1 VTDWG
6 YEEVRSCADIPAGR
20 LGVWRKFRHCDTSND
35 SCPFSNSGSNYNCY
49 ANDDDRRDN
58 DYSTHHDDDRRDNDY
73 STHHDDD
80 RRDNDYS
87 THYDRPTDNHRPART
102 YCHLHSQ
109 FGRDDSFMS
118 GKRQAA
124 RGHFEVDFR
133 RFFGLRKRESVGLRN
148 RKVA

>member
-1 VTDWG
+1 MTDWG
-6 YEEVRSCADIPAGR
+6 YEEVRSCSDIPAGR

-49 ANDDDRRDN
+49 ANYDDRRDN
-58 DYSTHHDDDRRDNDY
+58 DYSTHH
-73 STHHDDD
+73 
-80 RRDNDYS
+80 
-87 THYDRPTDNHRPART
+87 DRPTDNHRPART

-133 RFFGLRKRESVGLRN
+133 RFFGLRRRESVGLRN